1 MAAIGAPSFL
11 ALELARKFGITLVG
25 FCEKNDLTCTLMPVE
40 LKDPN
45 MKLRMHNNIIRLRI
59 NPNDLNNLDLKGE
72 LSHELKTNSK
82 HWSYKLI
89 LHTSLE
95 VQLNNDGFKFFIPL
109 SDFESL
115 RNNQVEQLN
124 YKVDA
129 LKINIERI
137 CLLASDI

>member
-1 MAAIGAPSFL
+1 
-11 ALELARKFGITLVG
+11 
-25 FCEKNDLTCTLMPVE
+25 MPVE

-72 LSHELKTNSK
+72 LSHELKTNSQ

-115 RNNQVEQLN
+115 KNKRMSLM
-124 YKVDA
+124 
-129 LKINIERI
+129 
-137 CLLASDI
+137 DILV